1 MSPTHFSGQMTSGL
15 CPCCNDGF
23 TKIKSELIN
32 ISTLVKNPIP
42 KDASAQI
49 TPLLDGVR
57 AAGRSMLAQLN
68 LAFND
73 GKMPSYPVSFEQSV
87 RQFDAGVDD
96 FMRSGNARHITEP
109 GVFQIYALRFAFC
122 RLGKSVRELVDE
134 LRIRPPDRTDIE
146 CDGPPEHSPAVH

>member
-49 TPLLDGVR
+49 TPLIDSVR
-57 AAGRSMLAQLN
+57 SAGLSMLTQLN
-68 LAFND
+68 LAFAD
-73 GKMPSYPVSFEQSV
+73 LKMQSCLVEFEQSV

-96 FMRSGNARHITEP
+96 FMRSSNARLITEP
-109 GVFQIYALRFAFC
+109 GVFHLYALRFAFG

-134 LRIRPPDRTDIE
+134 LRIGPPERTDLE
-146 CDGPPEHSPAVH
+146 CDVPPEHSPAVH

>member
-1 MSPTHFSGQMTSGL
+1 MSQTHFSDQMASDL

-49 TPLLDGVR
+49 TPLIDSVR
-57 AAGRSMLAQLN
+57 ASGLSMLMQLN
-68 LAFND
+68 LALAD
-73 GKMPSYPVSFEQSV
+73 VKMQSYLVEFEQSV
-87 RQFDAGVDD
+87 RQFDTGMDE
-96 FMRSGNARHITEP
+96 FMRSSNARHITER
-109 GVFQIYALRFAFC
+109 GVFHLYSLRYAFS

-134 LRIRPPDRTDIE
+134 LGTRPPEHPKAD
-146 CDGPPEHSPAVH
+146 CDGPPEHPLAVH

>member
-49 TPLLDGVR
+49 KPLIDSVR
-57 AAGRSMLAQLN
+57 AAGLSMLTQLN
-68 LAFND
+68 LAFAD
-73 GKMPSYPVSFEQSV
+73 LKMQSCLVEFEQSV
-87 RQFDAGVDD
+87 RQFDTGVDE
-96 FMRSGNARHITEP
+96 FMRSSNARHITER
-109 GVFQIYALRFAFC
+109 GVFHLYALRFAFG

-134 LRIRPPDRTDIE
+134 LGIDHLSIPKQIVMDRQGI
-146 CDGPPEHSPAVH
+146 P

>member
-1 MSPTHFSGQMTSGL
+1 MSLTHFSGQITSGL

-49 TPLLDGVR
+49 TPLIDSVR
-57 AAGRSMLAQLN
+57 AAGLSMLTQLN
-68 LAFND
+68 LAFVD
-73 GKMPSYPVSFEQSV
+73 LKMQSCLVEFEQSV
-87 RQFDAGVDD
+87 RQFDTGVDE
-96 FMRSGNARHITEP
+96 FMRSSNARHITER
-109 GVFQIYALRFAFC
+109 GVFHLYALRFAFG

-134 LRIRPPDRTDIE
+134 LGIDHLNIPKQTVIDHQSRP
-146 CDGPPEHSPAVH
+146 

>member
-1 MSPTHFSGQMTSGL
+1 MTSGL
-15 CPCCNDGF
+15 CPCCNDAF
-23 TKIKSELIN
+23 AKIKNDLIN
-32 ISTLVKNPIP
+32 ISGLVKTPIP

-57 AAGRSMLAQLN
+57 AAGRSMLAQLS

-73 GKMPSYPVSFEQSV
+73 GNMPSYPVSFEQSV
-87 RQFDAGVDD
+87 RQFEAGVDD

-109 GVFQIYALRFAFC
+109 GVFQLYALRFAFG

-134 LRIRPPDRTDIE
+134 LRMRPPERTDKE
-146 CDGPPEHSPAVH
+146 GDRPPEHSPAVH

>member
-1 MSPTHFSGQMTSGL
+1 MSPTHFSGQMTSSL

-49 TPLLDGVR
+49 TPLIDSVR
-57 AAGRSMLAQLN
+57 AAGLSMLTQLN
-68 LAFND
+68 LAFAD
-73 GKMPSYPVSFEQSV
+73 LKMQSCLVEFEQSV
-87 RQFDAGVDD
+87 RQFDAGVDE
-96 FMRSGNARHITEP
+96 FMRSSSARNITER
-109 GVFQIYALRFAFC
+109 GVFYLYALRFAFG

-134 LRIRPPDRTDIE
+134 LGIDNLSIPKQIVMDRQGI
-146 CDGPPEHSPAVH
+146 P

>member
-1 MSPTHFSGQMTSGL
+1 MSANHFSGHMTSGP
-15 CPCCNDGF
+15 CPCCNDAF
-23 TKIKSELIN
+23 AKIKNELIN
-32 ISTLVKNPIP
+32 ISNLVKNPIP

-49 TPLLDGVR
+49 TPLLDGVQ

-73 GKMPSYPVSFEQSV
+73 GDMPSYPVSFEQSV

-109 GVFQIYALRFAFC
+109 GVFQIYALRFAFG
-122 RLGKSVRELVDE
+122 RLGKSVRELVDD
-134 LRIRPPDRTDIE
+134 LRIGPPERIDKEGDR
-146 CDGPPEHSPAVH
+146 PPEHSPAAH

>member
-1 MSPTHFSGQMTSGL
+1 MTSGP
-15 CPCCNDGF
+15 CPCCNDAF
-23 TKIKSELIN
+23 AKIKNELIN
-32 ISTLVKNPIP
+32 ISNLVKNPIP

-49 TPLLDGVR
+49 TPLLDGVQ

-73 GKMPSYPVSFEQSV
+73 GDMPSYPVSFEQSV

-109 GVFQIYALRFAFC
+109 GVFQIYALRFAFG
-122 RLGKSVRELVDE
+122 RLGKSVRELVDD
-134 LRIRPPDRTDIE
+134 LRIGPPERIDKEGDR
-146 CDGPPEHSPAVH
+146 PPEHSPAAH

>member
-1 MSPTHFSGQMTSGL
+1 MSPTHFSGQMTSSL

-49 TPLLDGVR
+49 TPLIDSVR
-57 AAGRSMLAQLN
+57 AAGLSMLTQLN
-68 LAFND
+68 LAFAD
-73 GKMPSYPVSFEQSV
+73 LKMQSCLVEFEQSV
-87 RQFDAGVDD
+87 RQFDAGVDE
-96 FMRSGNARHITEP
+96 FMRSSNARNITER
-109 GVFQIYALRFAFC
+109 GVFYLYALRFAFG

-134 LRIRPPDRTDIE
+134 LGIDNLSIPKQIVMDRQGI
-146 CDGPPEHSPAVH
+146 P